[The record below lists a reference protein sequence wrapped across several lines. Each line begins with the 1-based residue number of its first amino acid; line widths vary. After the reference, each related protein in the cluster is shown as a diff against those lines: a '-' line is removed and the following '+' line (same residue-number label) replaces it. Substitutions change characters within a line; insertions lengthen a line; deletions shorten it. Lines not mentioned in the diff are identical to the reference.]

1 MTSEANYLLEQVQN
15 AMNEIGAI
23 SEQSGSVNARL
34 QCAREVIDVLY
45 KNDYIGALIDLG
57 FDEMRALICLEA
69 LFCAPNADEVIL
81 MVIWWQFNNAL
92 DVAHLHADD
101 AIAI

>member
-1 MTSEANYLLEQVQN
+1 MANLNSILFKGIIMTSEANYLLEQVQN

-57 FDEMRALICLEA
+57 FDGI
-69 LFCAPNADEVIL
+69 D
-81 MVIWWQFNNAL
+81 
-92 DVAHLHADD
+92 
-101 AIAI
+101 